1 MTPAARRLAVG
12 WLQDGFGVS
21 QRRSCRVLDVVRS
34 TIQYRSRRADDSAL
48 RAELVGLA
56 AQRRRFGYRRLTVL
70 LRRGGLRVNHKK
82 VYRVYR
88 EEGLAVRR
96 RKRRKLAAGA
106 RIVLAA
112 PTQSN
117 QRWSMDFMGD
127 SLATGRTF
135 RIFNLVDDYSREA
148 IATEIDTSLPGLR
161 VVRVLERVAET
172 RPLPAVIVCDNGPE
186 FTGRAL
192 DAWAYARG
200 VQLHF
205 IRPGKPI
212 ENAFVESFNGR
223 LREECLNVSWFQ
235 NLFDARR
242 KIAAWRREY
251 NQERPHSS
259 LDYRTPEEFADLVR
273 TKQKGLYKPDAGQ
286 EVSNA
291 DPLPHTPIPAQ
302 HGDGVEFRIPK

>member
-1 MTPAARRLAVG
+1 VVTPAARRLAVG

-148 IATEIDTSLPGLR
+148 IATEVDTSLPGLR

-223 LREECLNVSWFQ
+223 LRDECLNENWFADLQ
-235 NLFDARR
+235 EART
-242 KIAAWRREY
+242 KIGVWRIDY
-251 NQERPHSS
+251 NEVRPHSA
-259 LDYRTPEEFADLVR
+259 LGNRTPTEYAQGE
-273 TKQKGLYKPDAGQ
+273 
-286 EVSNA
+286 S
-291 DPLPHTPIPAQ
+291 LPS
-302 HGDGVEFRIPK
+302 

>member
-21 QRRSCRVLDVVRS
+21 QRRSCRVLAVVRS
-34 TIQYRSRRADDSAL
+34 TIQYRSRRPDDTGL

-82 VYRVYR
+82 VYRLYR

-106 RIVLAA
+106 RIILAA
-112 PTQSN
+112 PTQPN

-135 RIFNLVDDYSREA
+135 RILNLVDDYSREA
-148 IATEIDTSLPGLR
+148 IATEVDTSLPGVR
-161 VVRVLERVAET
+161 VVRVLERVAQT
-172 RPLPAVIVCDNGPE
+172 RPLPAMIVCDNGPE

-192 DAWAYARG
+192 DTWAYARR

-223 LREECLNVSWFQ
+223 LRDECLNENWFADLQ
-235 NLFDARR
+235 EARS
-242 KIAAWRREY
+242 KIGVWRIDY
-251 NQERPHSS
+251 NEVRPHSA
-259 LDYRTPEEFADLVR
+259 LGNRTPIEYA
-273 TKQKGLYKPDAGQ
+273 QGGY
-286 EVSNA
+286 
-291 DPLPHTPIPAQ
+291 LPS
-302 HGDGVEFRIPK
+302 

>member
-1 MTPAARRLAVG
+1 VLA
-12 WLQDGFGVS
+12 
-21 QRRSCRVLDVVRS
+21 VVRS
-34 TIQYRSRRADDSAL
+34 TIQYRSRRPDDSAL

-82 VYRVYR
+82 VYRLYR

-106 RIVLAA
+106 RIILAA
-112 PTQSN
+112 PTQPN

-135 RIFNLVDDYSREA
+135 RILNLVDDYSREA
-148 IATEIDTSLPGLR
+148 IATEVDTSLPGLR
-161 VVRVLERVAET
+161 VVRVLEHVAET
-172 RPLPAVIVCDNGPE
+172 RPLPAMIVCDNGPE

-192 DAWAYARG
+192 DSWAYGRG

-223 LREECLNVSWFQ
+223 LRDECLNENWFADLQ
-235 NLFDARR
+235 EART
-242 KIAAWRREY
+242 KIGAWRIDY
-251 NQERPHSS
+251 NEVRPHSA
-259 LDYRTPEEFADLVR
+259 LGDRTPTEYAQGE
-273 TKQKGLYKPDAGQ
+273 
-286 EVSNA
+286 S
-291 DPLPHTPIPAQ
+291 LPS
-302 HGDGVEFRIPK
+302 

>member
-1 MTPAARRLAVG
+1 MVTPAARRLAVG

-21 QRRSCRVLDVVRS
+21 QRRSCRVLAVVRS
-34 TIQYRSRRADDSAL
+34 TIQYRSRRPDDAAL

-82 VYRVYR
+82 VYRLYR

-112 PTQSN
+112 PMQPN

-135 RIFNLVDDYSREA
+135 RILNLVDDYSREA
-148 IATEIDTSLPGLR
+148 IATEVDTSLPGLR
-161 VVRVLERVAET
+161 VVRVLERVAQT
-172 RPLPAVIVCDNGPE
+172 RPLPAMIVCDNGPE

-192 DAWAYARG
+192 DSWAYARG

-223 LREECLNVSWFQ
+223 LRDECLNENWFADLQ
-235 NLFDARR
+235 EARS
-242 KIAAWRREY
+242 KIGMWRIDY
-251 NQERPHSS
+251 NEVRPHSA
-259 LDYRTPEEFADLVR
+259 LGNRTPTEYA
-273 TKQKGLYKPDAGQ
+273 QGG
-286 EVSNA
+286 S
-291 DPLPHTPIPAQ
+291 LPS
-302 HGDGVEFRIPK
+302 

>member
-1 MTPAARRLAVG
+1 VVTPAARRLAVG
-12 WLQDGFGVS
+12 WLEDGFGVS
-21 QRRSCRVLDVVRS
+21 QRRSCRVLAVVRS
-34 TIQYRSRRADDSAL
+34 TIQYRSRRPDGAAL

-70 LRRGGLRVNHKK
+70 LRRNGLRVNHKK
-82 VYRVYR
+82 VYRLYR

-112 PTQSN
+112 PTQPN

-135 RIFNLVDDYSREA
+135 RILNLVDDYSREA
-148 IATEIDTSLPGLR
+148 IATEVDTSLPGLR
-161 VVRVLERVAET
+161 VVRVLERVAQT
-172 RPLPAVIVCDNGPE
+172 RPLPAMIVCDNGPE

-192 DAWAYARG
+192 DSWAYARG

-223 LREECLNVSWFQ
+223 LRDECLNENWFADLQ
-235 NLFDARR
+235 EARS
-242 KIAAWRREY
+242 KIGMWRIDY
-251 NQERPHSS
+251 NEVRPHSA
-259 LDYRTPEEFADLVR
+259 LGNRTPTEYA
-273 TKQKGLYKPDAGQ
+273 QGG
-286 EVSNA
+286 S
-291 DPLPHTPIPAQ
+291 LPS
-302 HGDGVEFRIPK
+302 

>member
-1 MTPAARRLAVG
+1 MVTPAARRLAVG

-34 TIQYRSRRADDSAL
+34 TIQYRSRRPDDSAL
-48 RAELVGLA
+48 RGELIGLA

-70 LRRGGLRVNHKK
+70 LRRGGLLVNHKK
-82 VYRVYR
+82 VYRLYR
-88 EEGLAVRR
+88 EAGLAVRR

-106 RIVLAA
+106 RIVLAP
-112 PTQSN
+112 PTQPN

-135 RIFNLVDDYSREA
+135 RILNLVDDYSREA
-148 IATEIDTSLPGLR
+148 IATEVDTSLPGLR

-172 RPLPAVIVCDNGPE
+172 RPLPAMIVCDNGPE

-192 DAWAYARG
+192 DSWAYVHG

-223 LREECLNVSWFQ
+223 LRDECLNENWFADLQ
-235 NLFDARR
+235 EART
-242 KIAAWRREY
+242 KIGAWRIDY
-251 NQERPHSS
+251 NEVRPHSA
-259 LDYRTPEEFADLVR
+259 LGNRTPIEYALGE
-273 TKQKGLYKPDAGQ
+273 
-286 EVSNA
+286 S
-291 DPLPHTPIPAQ
+291 LPS
-302 HGDGVEFRIPK
+302 

>member
-1 MTPAARRLAVG
+1 
-12 WLQDGFGVS
+12 
-21 QRRSCRVLDVVRS
+21 VLDVVRS

-148 IATEIDTSLPGLR
+148 IATEVDTSLPGLR

-223 LREECLNVSWFQ
+223 LRDECLNENWFADLQ
-235 NLFDARR
+235 EART
-242 KIAAWRREY
+242 KIGVWRIDY
-251 NQERPHSS
+251 NEVRPHSA
-259 LDYRTPEEFADLVR
+259 LGNRTPTEYAQGE
-273 TKQKGLYKPDAGQ
+273 
-286 EVSNA
+286 S
-291 DPLPHTPIPAQ
+291 LPS
-302 HGDGVEFRIPK
+302 

>member
-1 MTPAARRLAVG
+1 VVTPAARRLAVG

-21 QRRSCRVLDVVRS
+21 QRRSCRVLAVVRS
-34 TIQYRSRRADDSAL
+34 TIQYRSRRPDDAAL

-70 LRRGGLRVNHKK
+70 LCRGGLRVNHKK
-82 VYRVYR
+82 VYRLYR

-112 PTQSN
+112 PTQPN

-135 RIFNLVDDYSREA
+135 RILNLVDDYSREA
-148 IATEIDTSLPGLR
+148 IATEVDTSLPGLR
-161 VVRVLERVAET
+161 VVRVLERVALT
-172 RPLPAVIVCDNGPE
+172 RPLPAMIVCDNGPE

-192 DAWAYARG
+192 DSWAYARG

-223 LREECLNVSWFQ
+223 LRDECLNENWFADLQ
-235 NLFDARR
+235 EART
-242 KIAAWRREY
+242 KIGMWRIDY
-251 NQERPHSS
+251 NEVRPHSA
-259 LDYRTPEEFADLVR
+259 LGNRTPTEYA
-273 TKQKGLYKPDAGQ
+273 QGG
-286 EVSNA
+286 S
-291 DPLPHTPIPAQ
+291 LPS
-302 HGDGVEFRIPK
+302 